1 MDVYLKSTAGVL
13 IAVVMYLILSKQ
25 GQGITVLLTVS
36 VCCLLSV
43 AVMQYIEPVI
53 TFMRHLQQISKLD
66 SGMLQIILRVIGIS
80 LLTEITMLICSDA
93 GNAAMGKTLQILA
106 CAAILW
112 ISIPLLTEFI
122 RLIEEILLVL

>member
-1 MDVYLKSTAGVL
+1 MDIYLKSAAGVL
-13 IAVVMYLILSKQ
+13 IAVIMYLILAKQ
-25 GQGITVLLTVS
+25 GQSIAALLAVS

-43 AVMQYIEPVI
+43 AVIQYIEPVI
-53 TFMRHLQQISKLD
+53 SFMQRLQQISKLD
-66 SGMLQIILRVIGIS
+66 PGMLRIILRVIGIS

-106 CAAILW
+106 CATILW

-122 RLIEEILLVL
+122 RLIEEILLVI